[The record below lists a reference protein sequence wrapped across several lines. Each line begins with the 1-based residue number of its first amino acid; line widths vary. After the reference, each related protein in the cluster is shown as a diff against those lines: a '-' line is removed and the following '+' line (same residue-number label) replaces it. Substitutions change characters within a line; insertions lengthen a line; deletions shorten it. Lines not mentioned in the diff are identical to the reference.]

1 VPFLLRVSLK
11 EVRAALEG
19 QTSERVKGAP
29 YLFLG
34 LITFRS
40 SLPEVA
46 GTEGVKGGRSETDGA
61 IPPPYDSSAAL
72 TIQGCSL

>member
-61 IPPPYDSSAAL
+61 IPPPYDLSAAL

>member
-29 YLFLG
+29 YLFLE

-46 GTEGVKGGRSETDGA
+46 RTEGVEGGRGETGGA
-61 IPPPYDSSAAL
+61 IPPPYHLSAAL

>member
-1 VPFLLRVSLK
+1 VSLK

-34 LITFRS
+34 LNTFRS

-46 GTEGVKGGRSETDGA
+46 GTEAVKGCRGETGGA
-61 IPPPYDSSAAL
+61 IPPPDHPSAAL
-72 TIQGCSL
+72 TIQGRGL

>member
-1 VPFLLRVSLK
+1 MPFLLRVSLK

-19 QTSERVKGAP
+19 QTSERVKGVP

-46 GTEGVKGGRSETDGA
+46 GTEGVKGGRSETDDA
-61 IPPPYDSSAAL
+61 IPPPYDLSAAL